1 MSAADAL
8 RPLWLAGLVD
18 CKGARKV
25 TTESFLRPEIACI
38 NSKPVPGKFT
48 LYVSNQTKIAEFY
61 SHEADR
67 FSSAAFESLLVETP
81 RHAYPRSIGWLLIR
95 GYYSAFFALHSLMRL
110 HGWACTRLTKEIGLR
125 LNQDAKLFFPDGDQI
140 QGGLYLIKAE
150 NRSSELSCESLS
162 LNSGGTHEALW
173 ALLFDFMAELTNV
186 TLEQSVDEESSQ
198 ELVAAVSQ
206 FRTLVNKYNGPVW
219 LTRVRNRVNYSH
231 EYGAW
236 HPYER
241 STCDADRVISTLGRW
256 REEPSQ
262 VLSNGTTDELIEYC
276 EACAFLVS
284 LCRTTMVDLVYRS
297 KANSPFR
304 LSSGKLLS

>member
-1 MSAADAL
+1 MSVADAL
-8 RPLWLAGLVD
+8 RPLWLAGMTD

-25 TTESFLRPEIACI
+25 TTESFLRSGIAYI
-38 NSKPVPGKFT
+38 NSKPIPGKFT
-48 LYVSNQTKIAEFY
+48 LYVSNQTKITEFF

-81 RHAYPRSIGWLLIR
+81 RPEYPRSIGWLLIR

-110 HGWACTRLTKEIGLR
+110 HGWACTRLTKETGLR
-125 LNQDAKLFFPDGDQI
+125 LDKDAKLFFPDGDKI
-140 QGGLYLIKAE
+140 QGGLYLMKAE
-150 NRSSELSCESLS
+150 SRSSELSCESLS
-162 LNSGGTHEALW
+162 LNNGGTHEALW
-173 ALLFDFMAELTNV
+173 ALLFDFMTELTNI

-206 FRTLVNKYNGPVW
+206 FRTLVNKYDGPVW

-241 STCDADRVISTLGRW
+241 STCDAVRIISALERW
-256 REEPSQ
+256 REQPSQ
-262 VLSNGTTDELIEYC
+262 VLSTGTTDELIQYC

-304 LSSGKLLS
+304 LSSGKLLN